1 MLKTIEAVVE
11 KDGSVR
17 LLEEVELSVAQRA
30 LVTILGDDAAGE
42 PALLSEAALAQDWSR
57 EEEDEAWQHLQSER

>member
-30 LVTILGDDAAGE
+30 LVTILGDDTAGE
-42 PALLSEAALAQDWSR
+42 TALLSEAALAQDWNR
-57 EEEDEAWQHLQSER
+57 EEEDEAWQHLQPER